1 MGEWQSRRCRV
12 TLTAVVAVET
22 IEMVLVLVVFD
33 LALIHLLLV
42 SPIDHLPGCVPA
54 RKLDLSCVC
63 GSGREE
69 EEQEEE
75 EEERERKGKGE
86 GE

>member
-1 MGEWQSRRCRV
+1 
-12 TLTAVVAVET
+12 
-22 IEMVLVLVVFD
+22 MVLVLVVFD

-54 RKLDLSCVC
+54 RKLDLSWVC

-69 EEQEEE
+69 EEEEE
-75 EEERERKGKGE
+75 EEESERERE
-86 GE
+86 RE